1 MKQPNNYENTQAAG
15 SFEPI
20 ALGGHK
26 MIIKQVVERTTKN
39 GDPMIVVL
47 LDTDRSDSQPNYFS
61 KMFADDIRPD
71 KKWPNAGTVYITTEY
86 NGECT
91 RNFKGFCTAAEK
103 STPGFKITWGDGFCK
118 CLKNKPI
125 GGIYRTEIG
134 WYNGKETNQNKLAWF
149 CEIDKAKDAE
159 IPKPYETKDY
169 KANAG
174 KGGASGSV
182 MSKAV
187 PSADGDGFM
196 NIPDGIDDDEIP
208 FN

>member
-26 MIIKQVVERTTKN
+26 MVIKQVVERTTKN

-47 LDTDRSDSQPNYFS
+47 LDTDRSDVQPNYFS

-86 NGECT
+86 NGKCT

-103 STPGFKITWGDGFCK
+103 STPGFKISWGDDFCK

-125 GGIYRTEIG
+125 GGVYRVEIG
-134 WYNGKETNQNKLAWF
+134 WYDNKETNQNKLAWF

-169 KANAG
+169 KERPKN
-174 KGGASGSV
+174 ASGNGPALAGAAMPTDS
-182 MSKAV
+182 
-187 PSADGDGFM
+187 DGFM
-196 NIPDGIDDDEIP
+196 NIPDGIEDEIP

>member
-26 MIIKQVVERTTKN
+26 MVIKQVAERTTKN

-47 LDTDRSDSQPNYFS
+47 LDTDRSDVQPNYFS

-86 NGECT
+86 NGKCT

-103 STPGFKITWGDGFCK
+103 STPGFKISWGDDFCK

-125 GGIYRTEIG
+125 GGVYRVEIG
-134 WYNGKETNQNKLAWF
+134 WYDNKETNQNKLAWF

-169 KANAG
+169 KERTKN
-174 KGGASGSV
+174 ASGNGPALAGAAMPTDS
-182 MSKAV
+182 
-187 PSADGDGFM
+187 DGFM
-196 NIPDGIDDDEIP
+196 NIPDGIEDEIP

>member
-20 ALGGHK
+20 TLGGHK
-26 MIIKQVVERTTKN
+26 MVIKQVVERTTKN

-47 LDTDRSDSQPNYFS
+47 LDTDRSDVQPNYFS

-86 NGECT
+86 NGKCT

-103 STPGFKITWGDGFCK
+103 STPGFKISWGDDFCK

-125 GGIYRTEIG
+125 GGVYRVEIG
-134 WYNGKETNQNKLAWF
+134 WYDNKETNQNKLAWF

-169 KANAG
+169 KERAKN
-174 KGGASGSV
+174 ASGNGPALAGAAMPTDS
-182 MSKAV
+182 
-187 PSADGDGFM
+187 DGFM
-196 NIPDGIDDDEIP
+196 NIPDGIEDEIP

>member
-26 MIIKQVVERTTKN
+26 MVIKQVVEKTTKN

-47 LDTDRSDSQPNYFS
+47 LDTDRNDVQPNYFS

-86 NGECT
+86 NGKCT

-103 STPGFKITWGDGFCK
+103 STPGFKISWGDDFCK

-125 GGIYRTEIG
+125 GGVYRVEIG
-134 WYNGKETNQNKLAWF
+134 WYDNKETNQNKLAWF

-169 KANAG
+169 KERA
-174 KGGASGSV
+174 KSASGNGPALTGAATPTDS
-182 MSKAV
+182 
-187 PSADGDGFM
+187 DGFM
-196 NIPDGIDDDEIP
+196 NIPDGIEDEIP